1 MNEDVADD
9 GIAAGA
15 MDDGGGERWRSLT
28 TEAYER
34 FHRALLANRPLFPG
48 LANFIAVERARS
60 TKGTFAWSWG
70 AADEFQETV
79 NSANAWG
86 MRLHEWGA
94 WNLVL
99 DSYGS
104 DDDKWEVLSHFVE
117 PVAFFC
123 MLQPYSLVDRL
134 VIVAETLMHQA
145 NRCVFPHELDRL
157 DQDNK
162 PDQRLRPSDRR
173 AQLNRL
179 GARWSTFDEFRDALC
194 AMNGPSYK
202 KVTRNF
208 RNLSAHSFA
217 PRLMVGQV
225 VRAIRSVGPW
235 EEMAKQPDGTYALME
250 HPTRKGVQYV
260 LQAIDPLP
268 LEDTRI
274 ANLDEYRKALAT
286 LRALAALV
294 TELCDRIDAH
304 ASKDIG
310 RNVN

>member
-1 MNEDVADD
+1 VSVKAETL
-9 GIAAGA
+9 
-15 MDDGGGERWRSLT
+15 DDGGWEKWRSLT
-28 TEAYER
+28 AEAYEQ
-34 FHRALLANRPLFPG
+34 FHKALLANRPQFPG
-48 LANFIAVERARS
+48 LASFAAVERARS
-60 TKGTFAWSWG
+60 TKGNFAWSWG
-70 AADEFQETV
+70 AADELQETV

-99 DSYGS
+99 DSYET
-104 DDDKWEVLSHFVE
+104 DEDKWKILSHFVE

-123 MLQPYSLVDRL
+123 MLQPHSLVDRL
-134 VIVAETLMHQA
+134 VVAAETLLHQA
-145 NRCVFPHELDRL
+145 NRCVFPHEPDRL

-162 PDQRLRPSDRR
+162 PHQRLRPADRR

-179 GARWSTFDEFRDALC
+179 GMRWSAFDAFRDALC
-194 AMNGPSYK
+194 AMNGKDYR
-202 KVTRNF
+202 KVSRDF

-235 EEMAKQPDGTYALME
+235 EEMVKQPDGTYALKE
-250 HPTRKGVQYV
+250 HPTRRGVQYA

-268 LEDTRI
+268 LKATRLD
-274 ANLDEYRKALAT
+274 NLDEYRKAQTTLGALAT
-286 LRALAALV
+286 LV

-304 ASKDIG
+304 ASKDVG
-310 RNVN
+310 SSMN